1 MLIDDSERFR
11 MFVENANDIFY
22 TLTLEGRFTY
32 VSPNWSDLLGYEAS
46 EVTGERFDRFV
57 HSEDLPLC
65 QAFQQRVLAT
75 GKKQTGI
82 VYRIRHKDGTYQW
95 HEAKASPLT
104 NDAGEVSALLG
115 VARDITEKQALEEE
129 LSESNERLEN
139 FLLELPVAIMIVDY
153 ETRHILEIN
162 PRAMLMLGYT
172 GEQLVGRKCTEC
184 VCPSADGRCPI
195 IDMGMEADQSER
207 EVITASGERIPIH
220 KSSITMELDNKT
232 VILECLTDIS
242 RMKAME
248 RQLQEMAR
256 TDELTGLTNRRYFME
271 QARKE
276 LARAARY
283 GHPVAMLSFDIDHFK
298 NINDRY
304 GHPEGDEML
313 RAISRICRDTLRET
327 DTLGRLGG
335 EEFGV
340 LLPECDIEAAARVAE
355 RLRRNVAAH
364 ACQFGEKAVGCT
376 ISLGGAR
383 YAGPE
388 EDLEGLMKRTDKALY
403 QAKNSGRNCLRL
415 SERGPDISSDQE
427 T

>member
-1 MLIDDSERFR
+1 MVDIDSERFR

-22 TLTLEGRFTY
+22 TLTLEGTFTY
-32 VSPNWSDLLGYEAS
+32 VSPNWTELLGHEAG
-46 EVTGERFDRFV
+46 EVIDKNFSSFV
-57 HSEDLPLC
+57 HSEDMPLC
-65 QAFQQRVLAT
+65 QALQQRIVAT
-75 GKKQTGI
+75 GKKQAGI
-82 VYRIRHKDGTYQW
+82 VYRIRHKDGAYRW
-95 HEAKASPLT
+95 HEARVLPLT
-104 NDAGEVSALLG
+104 HEAGEVAAIMV
-115 VARDITEKQALEEE
+115 VASDVTEKQALEEE
-129 LSESNERLEN
+129 LFESNERLEN

-153 ETRHILEIN
+153 NTRHILEIN
-162 PRAMLMLGYT
+162 PRAMLMLGCT
-172 GEQLVGRKCTEC
+172 SEQLVGRKCTEC
-184 VCPSADGRCPI
+184 VCPTAEGQCPI

-207 EVITASGERIPIH
+207 EAITASGERIPIH
-220 KSSITMELDNKT
+220 KSAITMELDNKT
-232 VILECLTDIS
+232 VILECFTDIS

-256 TDELTGLTNRRYFME
+256 TDELTGLSNRRYFME

-276 LARAARY
+276 LARAGRY

-298 NINDRY
+298 DINDRY

-340 LLPECDIEAAARVAE
+340 LLPECDIEAAGMVAE
-355 RLRRNVAAH
+355 RLRKKVAAH
-364 ACQFGEKAVGCT
+364 VCRFGEKAVGCT
-376 ISLGGAR
+376 ISLGGAQ

-388 EDLEGLMKRTDKALY
+388 EDLESLMKRTDKALY

-415 SERGPDISSDQE
+415 SERGPGA
-427 T
+427 